1 MPREGKGGGRQ
12 RRHLSLHSIV
22 LDDSYAAPD
31 LEGLLI
37 Y

>member
-1 MPREGKGGGRQ
+1 MEPALQSGRQ

-31 LEGLLI
+31 PEGLLI